1 MNNVRHLL
9 VGSAVAVSC
18 VLATSVA
25 AVAEGETTLGVSIKD
40 HRFTPAELHAPADK
54 PIILTVKN
62 LDSTPE
68 EFESKSLKVEKIV
81 AGNSEITVRLRPQ
94 KAGRYRFFGEYHEDT
109 AKGELV
115 VE

>member
-1 MNNVRHLL
+1 MRTSRRFLI
-9 VGSAVAVSC
+9 AAT
-18 VLATSVA
+18 LAATGYA
-25 AVAEGETTLGVSIKD
+25 AAAAALGQDEAALQISIKD
-40 HRFTPAELHAPADK
+40 HRFTPAEIHAPADK
-54 PIILTVKN
+54 PIVLVVKN
-62 LDSTPE
+62 LDATPE
-68 EFESKSLKVEKIV
+68 EFESKSLHVEKIV